1 MLDELKKAIFG
12 PPLFL
17 VEQAGRPRMACT
29 KIQGR
34 AGIMSLTGTNY
45 DEGSLRSL
53 QSLSALPVAPKASSP
68 PLPTRIAFVGN
79 YLPRQCGIAT
89 FTTDLCTAL
98 AIEYGEGRLFAIP
111 VNDPESS
118 YDYPQQVRL
127 ELEQEDLLSY
137 ERAAEFLNFNGN
149 DLVSLQHEYGI
160 YGGIAGRHI
169 LTLLRK
175 LKMPVVT
182 TLHTVLRNPDPDQ
195 RLVLEEIARLS
206 DRLIVMSEQAAEF
219 LREVYGVQSGKI
231 DIIPHGVP
239 DFQFM
244 DPNYFKDRFGVEGKS
259 VLLTFGLLSPN
270 KGIENVIRALPLIL
284 ARHPN
289 VVYIVSG
296 VTHPHI
302 RRRDGERYREELL
315 ALAEKLGV
323 SSNLILIN
331 RFVSAEELVE
341 HVGAADIYIT
351 PYRQEAQIVSGT
363 LAIALGA
370 GKAIISTPYWHAKEL
385 LAERRGVIVPFE
397 NPGAIAAAALQLLD
411 DDGARHAMRKRAY
424 LHSRETIWPKTA
436 RKYMAS
442 FQRARF
448 ERTLKPK
455 AAQKDDSTAA
465 AVDFLPLL
473 NSDHMMDLT
482 DDTGILQHAI
492 FSIPNSSEGYTTDD
506 NARALIVSTF
516 MDVSEEAFDARL
528 TRKLS
533 HRYLAF
539 LWHAFNIETGR
550 FRNFLAYD
558 RRWLEDVGSDDS
570 HGRALWS
577 LGTVLGASRDP
588 GLRGAAGRLFEA
600 AVPVTL
606 AFTSPRAWAFCIL
619 GMQAYLDWFPG
630 DRAIQGLRNTLAN
643 RLLDIYERSHS
654 ATWQWFEK
662 SLSYSN
668 ARLSQALI
676 LAGWRSGNQRMIE
689 AGIDSLKWLVA
700 EQHRDDKE
708 MFVPIG
714 SNGFFIEGN
723 EKARF
728 DQQPVEAC
736 ATVAACLEAY
746 RLTEEEKWLVEAK
759 RVFGWFL
766 GKNDLQ
772 VPLYDAT
779 TGGCR
784 DGLHPDR
791 INENQ
796 GAESTLSF
804 LMALLDLQKAKVAN
818 AEELQLEMST
828 SS

>member
-1 MLDELKKAIFG
+1 MCKRGHMSFSDPIHPGKINAD
-12 PPLFL
+12 L
-17 VEQAGRPRMACT
+17 VPKDCLHGAMNAC
-29 KIQGR
+29 K
-34 AGIMSLTGTNY
+34 L
-45 DEGSLRSL
+45 
-53 QSLSALPVAPKASSP
+53 

-79 YLPRQCGIAT
+79 YLPRECGIAT

-98 AIEYGEGRLFAIP
+98 ATEYGEGRLFAIP

-118 YDYPQQVRL
+118 YAYPERVRL
-127 ELEQEDLLSY
+127 ELEQEDPISY

-149 DLVSLQHEYGI
+149 DLVCLQHEYGI
-160 YGGIAGRHI
+160 YGGLAGRHI
-169 LTLLRK
+169 LTFMRK
-175 LKMPVVT
+175 LRMPVVT
-182 TLHTVLRNPDPDQ
+182 TLHTVLWNPDSNQ
-195 RLVLEEIARLS
+195 RMVLEEVARLS
-206 DRLIVMSEQAAEF
+206 DRLVVMSEQAARC
-219 LREVYGVQSGKI
+219 LREVYAVPNDKI

-244 DPNYFKDRFGVEGKS
+244 DPNYFKDRFGTEGKS

-270 KGIENVIRALPLIL
+270 KGIENVIRALPAIL
-284 ARHPN
+284 EKHPN
-289 VVYIVSG
+289 VVYVVSG
-296 VTHPHI
+296 ATHPHI
-302 RRRDGERYREELL
+302 RRREGERYRDGLRK
-315 ALAEKLGV
+315 LAEQLGV
-323 SSNLILIN
+323 ASQVIFNN

-341 HVGAADIYIT
+341 LVSTADIYIT
-351 PYRQEAQIVSGT
+351 PYRQEAQAVSGT

-370 GKAIISTPYWHAKEL
+370 GKAVVSTPYWHAKEL
-385 LAERRGVIVPFE
+385 LADERGMIVPFE
-397 NPGAIAAAALQLLD
+397 NPDAIAEAVLRLLD
-411 DDGARHAMRKRAY
+411 NDAERHAMRKRAY

-448 ERTLKPK
+448 ERTLQPK
-455 AAQKDDSTAA
+455 AARKDDAA
-465 AVDFLPLL
+465 ANAVESLPVL
-473 NSDHMMDLT
+473 NTAYMLNMT

-492 FSIPNSSEGYTTDD
+492 FSLPNTSEGYTTDD
-506 NARALIVSTF
+506 NARALIVSTLL
-516 MDVSEEAFDARL
+516 DEYPAHAG
-528 TRKLS
+528 TRDYPNLS

-539 LWHAFNIETGR
+539 LWLAFNTDTGR
-550 FRNFLAYD
+550 FRNFLGYD
-558 RRWLEDVGSDDS
+558 RKWLEDVGSEDS

-577 LGTVLGASRDP
+577 IGNVLGHSRNA

-600 AVPVTL
+600 AVPATL
-606 AFTSPRAWAFCIL
+606 KFTSPRAWAFCIL

-630 DRAIQGLRNTLAN
+630 DRAIQSARNTLAN

-654 ATWQWFEK
+654 ETWKWFEK

-668 ARLSQALI
+668 ARLPQALI
-676 LAGWRSGNQRMIE
+676 LAGWRSDNQRMIE
-689 AGIDSLKWLVA
+689 VGMDSLKWLVG
-700 EQHRDDKE
+700 EQHRDDAE
-708 MFVPIG
+708 IFVPIG
-714 SNGFFIEGN
+714 SDGFFIEGS

-736 ATVAACLEAY
+736 ATVSACLEVY
-746 RLTEEEKWLVEAK
+746 RLTEESQWLDETR
-759 RVFGWFL
+759 RVFSWFL

-772 VPLYDAT
+772 VPLYDAV

-804 LMALLDLQKAKVAN
+804 LMALLEMREAKVTN
-818 AEELQLEMST
+818 VQERQLEMSA

>member
-1 MLDELKKAIFG
+1 MCKRGHMSFSDPIHPGKINAD
-12 PPLFL
+12 L
-17 VEQAGRPRMACT
+17 VPKDCLHGAMNAC
-29 KIQGR
+29 K
-34 AGIMSLTGTNY
+34 L
-45 DEGSLRSL
+45 
-53 QSLSALPVAPKASSP
+53 

-79 YLPRQCGIAT
+79 YLPRECGIAT

-98 AIEYGEGRLFAIP
+98 ATEYGEGRLFAIP

-118 YDYPQQVRL
+118 YAYPERVRL
-127 ELEQEDLLSY
+127 ELEQEDPISY

-149 DLVSLQHEYGI
+149 DLVCLQHEYGI
-160 YGGIAGRHI
+160 YGGLAGRHI
-169 LTLLRK
+169 LTFMRK
-175 LKMPVVT
+175 LRMPVVT
-182 TLHTVLRNPDPDQ
+182 TLHTVLWNPDSNQ
-195 RLVLEEIARLS
+195 RMVLEEVARLS
-206 DRLIVMSEQAAEF
+206 DRLVVMSEQAARC
-219 LREVYGVQSGKI
+219 LREVYAVPNDKI

-244 DPNYFKDRFGVEGKS
+244 DPNYFKDRFGTEGKS

-270 KGIENVIRALPLIL
+270 KGIENVIRALPAIL
-284 ARHPN
+284 EKHPN
-289 VVYIVSG
+289 VVYVVSG
-296 VTHPHI
+296 ATHPHI
-302 RRRDGERYREELL
+302 RRREGERYRDGLRK
-315 ALAEKLGV
+315 LAEQLGV
-323 SSNLILIN
+323 ASQVIFNN

-341 HVGAADIYIT
+341 LVSTADIYIT
-351 PYRQEAQIVSGT
+351 PYRQEAQAVSGT

-370 GKAIISTPYWHAKEL
+370 GKAVVSTPYWHAKEL
-385 LAERRGVIVPFE
+385 LADERGMIVPFE
-397 NPGAIAAAALQLLD
+397 NPDAIAEAVLRLLD
-411 DDGARHAMRKRAY
+411 NDAERHAMRKRAY

-448 ERTLKPK
+448 ERTLQPK
-455 AAQKDDSTAA
+455 AARKDDAA
-465 AVDFLPLL
+465 ANAVESLPVL
-473 NSDHMMDLT
+473 NTAHMLNMT

-492 FSIPNSSEGYTTDD
+492 FSIPNASEGYTTDD
-506 NARALIVSTF
+506 NARALIVSTLL
-516 MDVSEEAFDARL
+516 DEYPAHAG
-528 TRKLS
+528 TRDYPNLS

-539 LWHAFNIETGR
+539 LWLAFNTDTGR
-550 FRNFLAYD
+550 FRNFLGYD
-558 RRWLEDVGSDDS
+558 RKWLEDVGSEDS

-577 LGTVLGASRDP
+577 IGNVLGHSRNA

-600 AVPVTL
+600 AVPATL
-606 AFTSPRAWAFCIL
+606 KFTSPRAWAFCIL

-630 DRAIQGLRNTLAN
+630 DRAIQSARNTLAN

-654 ATWQWFEK
+654 ETWKWFEK

-668 ARLSQALI
+668 ARLPQALI
-676 LAGWRSGNQRMIE
+676 LAGWRSDNQRMIE
-689 AGIDSLKWLVA
+689 VGMDSLKWLVG
-700 EQHRDDKE
+700 EQHRDDAE
-708 MFVPIG
+708 IFVPIG
-714 SNGFFIEGN
+714 SDGFFIEGS

-736 ATVAACLEAY
+736 ATVSACLEVY
-746 RLTEEEKWLVEAK
+746 RLTEESQWLDETR
-759 RVFGWFL
+759 RVFSWFL

-772 VPLYDAT
+772 VPLYDAV

-804 LMALLDLQKAKVAN
+804 LMALLEMREAKVTN
-818 AEELQLEMST
+818 VQERQLEMSA

>member
-1 MLDELKKAIFG
+1 MWKRYSAQIQAKAG
-12 PPLFL
+12 N
-17 VEQAGRPRMACT
+17 MA
-29 KIQGR
+29 
-34 AGIMSLTGTNY
+34 LTGTNL
-45 DEGSLRSL
+45 DGFLPRDAQSIAASSGGSL
-53 QSLSALPVAPKASSP
+53 

-89 FTTDLCTAL
+89 FTTDICNAL
-98 AIEYGEGRLFAIP
+98 ATEFGSDRLFAIP
-111 VNDPESS
+111 VNDPDSA
-118 YDYPQQVRL
+118 YDYPKEVRL
-127 ELEQEDLLSY
+127 ELEQEDLTSY

-149 DLVSLQHEYGI
+149 DLVCVQHEYGI
-160 YGGIAGRHI
+160 YGGVAGRHI

-182 TLHTVLRNPDPDQ
+182 TLHTVLRDPNPDQ
-195 RLVLEEIARLS
+195 RIVLEEIARLS
-206 DRLIVMSEQAAEF
+206 DRLIVMSQQAAQF
-219 LREVYGVQSGKI
+219 LRDVYSVSGSKI

-244 DPNYFKDRFGVEGKS
+244 DPNYFKDRFGAEGKS

-270 KGIENVIRALPLIL
+270 KGIENVIRALPAIL

-289 VVYIVSG
+289 VVYVVSG
-296 VTHPHI
+296 VTHPHV
-302 RRRDGERYREELL
+302 RRRDGEKYREELV
-315 ALAEKLGV
+315 ALAEELGV
-323 SSNLILIN
+323 STNLILVN

-341 HVGAADIYIT
+341 HVGAADLYIT

-370 GKAIISTPYWHAKEL
+370 GKAIVSTPYWHAKEL
-385 LAERRGVIVPFE
+385 LADDRGVIVPFE
-397 NPGAIAAAALQLLD
+397 DPAAIAEAVLRLLD
-411 DDGARHAMRKRAY
+411 NDGERHAMRKRAY

-436 RKYMAS
+436 QKYMAS

-448 ERTLKPK
+448 ERTLQPK
-455 AAQKDDSTAA
+455 AARKDDVAMDA
-465 AVDFLPLL
+465 IDYLPALNTDHLL
-473 NSDHMMDLT
+473 RLT

-492 FSIPNSSEGYTTDD
+492 FSAPNSSEGYTTDD
-506 NARALIVSTF
+506 NARALIVSILLDEDP
-516 MDVSEEAFDARL
+516 MNDAGPIYAN
-528 TRKLS
+528 LS

-539 LWHAFNIETGR
+539 LWLAFNRDTGR
-550 FRNFLAYD
+550 FRNFLSYD
-558 RRWLEDVGSDDS
+558 RRWLEVTGSDDS
-570 HGRALWS
+570 HGRALWAV
-577 LGTVLGASRDP
+577 GKVLGHSRNA

-600 AVPVTL
+600 AIPATV
-606 AFTSPRAWAFCIL
+606 AFTSPRAWAYCIM

-630 DRAIQGLRNTLAN
+630 DRAIQGARNALAN
-643 RLLDIYERSHS
+643 RLLDIYERTHT
-654 ATWQWFEK
+654 ATWRWFEK

-676 LAGWRSGNQRMIE
+676 LAGWRSNNQRMIE
-689 AGIDSLKWLVA
+689 AGMDSLKWLVA
-700 EQHRDDKE
+700 EQHRDDAE
-708 MFVPIG
+708 IFVPIG
-714 SNGFFIEGN
+714 SNGFFVEGL

-736 ATVAACLEAY
+736 ATISACLEVY
-746 RLTEEEKWLVEAK
+746 RLTEEGLWFEEAQ
-759 RVFGWFL
+759 RVFRWFL

-772 VPLYDAT
+772 APLYDAM

-804 LMALLDLQKAKVAN
+804 LMALLEMREARVTN
-818 AEELQLEMST
+818 ARERHLEMS
-828 SS
+828 SFS

>member
-1 MLDELKKAIFG
+1 MSNAAPNHVEELQRV
-12 PPLFL
+12 P
-17 VEQAGRPRMACT
+17 Q
-29 KIQGR
+29 
-34 AGIMSLTGTNY
+34 
-45 DEGSLRSL
+45 
-53 QSLSALPVAPKASSP
+53 SSP
-68 PLPTRIAFVGN
+68 LGTVVPRTCSLPLPTRIAFVGN

-89 FTTDLCTAL
+89 FTSDLCAAL
-98 AIEYGEGRLFAIP
+98 TVEYGEGRLFAIP

-118 YDYPQQVRL
+118 YQYPEQVRL
-127 ELEQEDLLSY
+127 ELEQEDLASY

-149 DLVSLQHEYGI
+149 DLVCLQHEYGI
-160 YGGIAGRHI
+160 YGGVAGRHV
-169 LTLLRK
+169 LALLRK

-182 TLHTVLRNPDPDQ
+182 TLHTVLRDPNPDQ
-195 RLVLEEIARLS
+195 RSVLEEIARLS
-206 DRLIVMSEQAAEF
+206 DRLIVMSEQAAQF
-219 LREVYGVQSGKI
+219 LRDVYSVSGGKI
-231 DIIPHGVP
+231 DIIAHGVP

-244 DPNYFKDRFGVEGKS
+244 DPNYFKDRFGTEGKS

-270 KGIENVIRALPLIL
+270 KGIENVIRALPAIL
-284 ARHPN
+284 AKHPN

-302 RRRDGERYREELL
+302 RRRDGERYREDLQ
-315 ALAEKLGV
+315 ALAVQLGV
-323 SSNLILIN
+323 SSNLILVN

-385 LAERRGVIVPFE
+385 LADKRGVLVPFE
-397 NPGAIAAAALQLLD
+397 NPGAIAEAVLQLLGND
-411 DDGARHAMRKRAY
+411 AERHAMRKRAY

-448 ERTLKPK
+448 ERTLQPK
-455 AAQKDDSTAA
+455 AARKDDTAA
-465 AVDFLPLL
+465 GAVDFLPAL
-473 NSDHMMDLT
+473 NSDHMSRLT
-482 DDTGILQHAI
+482 DGTGILQHAI
-492 FSIPNSSEGYTTDD
+492 FSVPNSAEGYTTDD
-506 NARALIVSTF
+506 NARALIVSTL
-516 MDVSEEAFDARL
+516 MEASRGDLDEQFN
-528 TRKLS
+528 LS
-533 HRYLAF
+533 HSTHYLAF
-539 LWHAFNIETGR
+539 LWLAFNTKTGR
-550 FRNFLAYD
+550 FRNFLGYD

-577 LGTVLGASRDP
+577 LGTVLGTSRDS

-600 AVPVTL
+600 AVPATL
-606 AFTSPRAWAFCIL
+606 DFTSPRAWAFCIL

-630 DRAIQGLRNTLAN
+630 DRAIQRMRNTLAD

-654 ATWQWFEK
+654 SSWRWFEK

-676 LAGWRSGNQRMIE
+676 LAGWRSDNQRMVE
-689 AGIDSLKWLVA
+689 AGIDSLKWLIA
-700 EQHRDDKE
+700 EQHRDDQE

-736 ATVAACLEAY
+736 ATVAACLEVY
-746 RLTEEEKWLVEAK
+746 RLTEEEYWLEEAQ
-759 RVFGWFL
+759 RTFRWFL
-766 GKNDLQ
+766 GNNDLR
-772 VPLYDAT
+772 VPLYDAI
-779 TGGCR
+779 TGGCK

-804 LMALLDLQKAKVAN
+804 LMALLEMQTARVAN
-818 AEELQLEMST
+818 AEELKLEMS
-828 SS
+828 SSS

>member
-1 MLDELKKAIFG
+1 
-12 PPLFL
+12 
-17 VEQAGRPRMACT
+17 
-29 KIQGR
+29 
-34 AGIMSLTGTNY
+34 MSLTETN
-45 DEGSLRSL
+45 RHKVIA
-53 QSLSALPVAPKASSP
+53 QSLHPAVSSP
-68 PLPTRIAFVGN
+68 AASTSCSLPLPTRIAFVGN

-98 AIEYGEGRLFAIP
+98 ATEFGSGRLFAIP

-118 YDYPQQVRL
+118 YEYPEQVRL
-127 ELEQEDLLSY
+127 ELEQEDVASY

-149 DLVSLQHEYGI
+149 DLVCVQHEYGI

-182 TLHTVLRNPDPDQ
+182 TLHTVLKDPDPDQ
-195 RLVLEEIARLS
+195 RSVLKEIARLS
-206 DRLIVMSEQAAEF
+206 DRMVVMSEQAAQF
-219 LREVYGVQSGKI
+219 LREVYAVPKEKI
-231 DIIPHGVP
+231 DVIPHGVP
-239 DFQFM
+239 DVQFM
-244 DPNYFKDRFGVEGKS
+244 DPNYYKDRFGAEGKS

-270 KGIENVIRALPLIL
+270 KGIENVIQALPAIL

-302 RRRDGERYREELL
+302 RKHEGERYREELQ
-315 ALAEKLGV
+315 ALAEQLGV
-323 SSNLILIN
+323 SSNLILVN
-331 RFVSAEELVE
+331 RFVSTEELVE

-385 LAERRGVIVPFE
+385 LADNRGVIVPFE
-397 NPGAIAAAALQLLD
+397 NPDAIAEAVLRLLD
-411 DDGARHAMRKRAY
+411 NDGERHAMRKRAY
-424 LHSRETIWPKTA
+424 LHSRETIWSKTA

-448 ERTLKPK
+448 ERTLQPR
-455 AAQKDDSTAA
+455 AAQKDDVAENTA
-465 AVDFLPLL
+465 DGLPVL
-473 NSDHMMDLT
+473 NTAQMLSMT

-492 FSIPNSSEGYTTDD
+492 FSVPNSSEGYTTDD
-506 NARALIVSTF
+506 NARALIVSTLLDENPAG
-516 MDVSEEAFDARL
+516 MGKWENPH
-528 TRKLS
+528 LS
-533 HRYLAF
+533 RRYLAF
-539 LWHAFNIETGR
+539 LWLAFNTNTGR
-550 FRNFLAYD
+550 FRNFLGYD

-577 LGTVLGASRDP
+577 LGKVLGHSQDA

-600 AVPVTL
+600 AVPATL
-606 AFTSPRAWAFCIL
+606 TFTSPRAWAFCIL

-630 DRAIQGLRNTLAN
+630 DRSIQGARNTLAN

-654 ATWQWFEK
+654 ETWLWFEK

-676 LAGWRSGNQRMIE
+676 LAGWRSDNQRMIE
-689 AGIDSLKWLVA
+689 AGMDSLKWLVA
-700 EQHRDDKE
+700 EQHREDKE
-708 MFVPIG
+708 IFVPIG

-736 ATVAACLEAY
+736 ATISACLEVY
-746 RLTEEEKWLVEAK
+746 RLTEESQWFEEAQ
-759 RVFGWFL
+759 RVFRWFL

-772 VPLYDAT
+772 VPLYDAI

-804 LMALLDLQKAKVAN
+804 LMALLEMQDARVTN
-818 AEELQLEMST
+818 AQERHLEMST

>member
-1 MLDELKKAIFG
+1 MSPTKTSHREDAAQGPYLAGSPGDLLK
-12 PPLFL
+12 
-17 VEQAGRPRMACT
+17 VC
-29 KIQGR
+29 
-34 AGIMSLTGTNY
+34 SL
-45 DEGSLRSL
+45 
-53 QSLSALPVAPKASSP
+53 

-89 FTTDLCTAL
+89 FTTDLCNAL
-98 AIEYGEGRLFAIP
+98 AAEYGVGRLFAIP

-118 YDYPQQVRL
+118 YEYPERVRL
-127 ELEQEDLLSY
+127 ELEQEDLASY

-149 DLVSLQHEYGI
+149 DLVCVQHEYGI
-160 YGGIAGRHI
+160 YGGVAGGHI
-169 LTLLRK
+169 LTLMRK

-182 TLHTVLRNPDPDQ
+182 TLHTVLRDPDPYQ
-195 RLVLEEIARLS
+195 RMVLEEIAQLS
-206 DRLIVMSEQAAEF
+206 DRLVVMSEQAAQF
-219 LREVYGVQSGKI
+219 LREVYLVPNEKI

-244 DPNYFKDRFGVEGKS
+244 DPNYFKDRFKCDGKS

-270 KGIENVIRALPLIL
+270 KGIENVIRALPAIL
-284 ARHPN
+284 AKHPN

-302 RRRDGERYREELL
+302 RRREGERYREELQ
-315 ALAEKLGV
+315 ALAEQLGV
-323 SSNLILIN
+323 SPNLILVN

-385 LAERRGVIVPFE
+385 LADRRGVIVPFE
-397 NPGAIAAAALQLLD
+397 NPDAIADAVLHLLD
-411 DDGARHAMRKRAY
+411 NDGERHAMRKRAY

-436 RKYMAS
+436 QKYMAS

-448 ERTLKPK
+448 ERTLQPK
-455 AAQKDDSTAA
+455 AAKKDEIAA
-465 AVDFLPLL
+465 NADDYLPAL
-473 NSDHMMDLT
+473 NTDHLIRMT

-492 FSIPNSSEGYTTDD
+492 FSLSNSSEGYTTDD
-506 NARALIVSTF
+506 NARALIVSTLL
-516 MDVSEEAFDARL
+516 EENLAPAVNLDYSS
-528 TRKLS
+528 LS

-539 LWHAFNIETGR
+539 LWLAFNTDRGR
-550 FRNFLAYD
+550 FRNFLGYD
-558 RRWLEDVGSDDS
+558 RRWLEDIGSDDS

-577 LGTVLGASRDP
+577 VGKVLGHSRDA

-600 AVPVTL
+600 AVPATL
-606 AFTSPRAWAFCIL
+606 TFTSPRAWAFCIL

-630 DRAIQGLRNTLAN
+630 DRAIQGVRNLLAN

-654 ATWQWFEK
+654 ATWRWFEK

-676 LAGWRSGNQRMIE
+676 LAGWRSGNQRMVE
-689 AGIDSLKWLVA
+689 AGLDSLKWLIA

-708 MFVPIG
+708 IFVPIG
-714 SNGFFIEGN
+714 SNGFYIEGN

-736 ATVAACLEAY
+736 ATVSACLEVY
-746 RLTEEEKWLVEAK
+746 RLTEEGVWFDEAQ
-759 RVFGWFL
+759 RVFRWFL
-766 GKNDLQ
+766 GKNDLKA
-772 VPLYDAT
+772 PLYDAA

-804 LMALLDLQKAKVAN
+804 LMALLEMQEAKVTN
-818 AEELQLEMST
+818 AQEQQMEMS
-828 SS
+828 SSS

>member
-1 MLDELKKAIFG
+1 
-12 PPLFL
+12 
-17 VEQAGRPRMACT
+17 MAL
-29 KIQGR
+29 
-34 AGIMSLTGTNY
+34 AGTNRHG
-45 DEGSLRSL
+45 DMPERFLTVAPS
-53 QSLSALPVAPKASSP
+53 PVAPKICSL

-89 FTTDLCTAL
+89 FTTDLCAAL
-98 AIEYGEGRLFAIP
+98 AAEYGGSRLFAIP

-118 YDYPQQVRL
+118 YEYPEQVRL
-127 ELEQEDLLSY
+127 ELEQEDLASY

-149 DLVSLQHEYGI
+149 DLVCIQHEYGI

-182 TLHTVLRNPDPDQ
+182 TLHTVLRDPDKNQ
-195 RLVLEEIARLS
+195 RTVLEEIARLS
-206 DRLIVMSEQAAEF
+206 DRLIVMSEQAAQF
-219 LREVYGVQSGKI
+219 LHQVYAVPNQKI

-244 DPNYFKDRFGVEGKS
+244 DPNYFKDRFGTEGKS

-270 KGIENVIRALPLIL
+270 KGIENVIRALPEIL
-284 ARHPN
+284 AKHPN
-289 VVYIVSG
+289 TVYIVSG
-296 VTHPHI
+296 VTHPQI
-302 RRRDGERYREELL
+302 RRREGEQYRESLQ
-315 ALAEKLGV
+315 ALAAQLGV
-323 SSNLILIN
+323 SSNLILVN

-370 GKAIISTPYWHAKEL
+370 GKAVISTPYWHAKEL
-385 LAERRGVIVPFE
+385 LADNRGVLVPFE
-397 NPGAIAAAALQLLD
+397 SPDAIADAVLRLLGH
-411 DDGARHAMRKRAY
+411 DGERHAMRKRAY

-436 RKYMAS
+436 RRYMAS

-448 ERTLKPK
+448 ERTLQPK
-455 AAQKDDSTAA
+455 AAQSDDRAA
-465 AVDFLPLL
+465 SAPDKLPAL
-473 NSDHMMDLT
+473 NIGHMLNMT

-492 FSIPNSSEGYTTDD
+492 FSVPNSSEGYTTDD
-506 NARALIVSTF
+506 NARALMVSTLL
-516 MDVSEEAFDARL
+516 DEDPARTGEL
-528 TRKLS
+528 DGSKLS
-533 HRYLAF
+533 SRYLAF
-539 LWHAFNIETGR
+539 LWLAFNTETGR
-550 FRNFLAYD
+550 FRNFLGYD
-558 RRWLEDVGSDDS
+558 RQWLESSGSDDS

-577 LGTVLGASRDP
+577 LGKVLGRSRNA

-600 AVPVTL
+600 AVPATL
-606 AFTSPRAWAFCIL
+606 EFTSPRAWAFCIL

-630 DRAIQGLRNTLAN
+630 DRAIQGARNTLAN
-643 RLLDIYERSHS
+643 RLLDIYERTHS
-654 ATWQWFEK
+654 ATWRWFEK

-668 ARLSQALI
+668 ARLSQALV

-689 AGIDSLKWLVA
+689 AGMDSLKWLVA
-700 EQHRDDKE
+700 EQHRDDPE
-708 MFVPIG
+708 VFVPIG
-714 SNGFFIEGN
+714 SNGFFVEGS

-736 ATVAACLEAY
+736 ATVSACLEVFG
-746 RLTEEEKWLVEAK
+746 LTEEGHWFEEAQC
-759 RVFGWFL
+759 VFRWFL
-766 GKNDLQ
+766 GKNDLRIS
-772 VPLYDAT
+772 LYDST

-804 LMALLDLQKAKVAN
+804 LTALLEMQEARVIN
-818 AEELQLEMST
+818 AHERHLEMS
-828 SS
+828 SSS